1 MTYLTRKYF
10 HGKILTTSTFEYK
23 LGSRSVSVA
32 HRVHTPIVVGSTPT
46 SATMESKVKVNPYN
60 LQVSASLTLSHI
72 L

>member
-1 MTYLTRKYF
+1 M
-10 HGKILTTSTFEYK
+10 
-23 LGSRSVSVA
+23 VA